1 MTHNDVITI
10 TIATTINPNR
20 WRSQWSSAVC
30 TRGSLSKLYLPLVTK
45 MLMLTMK
52 IFMMLLLILAPY
64 HWFWSYIDNL
74 VEIGDIKLSRHTSL
88 PTDAWFHAS
97 YYDNDDGIDDDNDDV
112 KLTTPGTSPRLLML
126 GFMLPT
132 AFLSMWISNTA
143 TTSMMVDLT
152 SLHWYDTFLASFDI
166 KLQILDSHHACFK
179 SKICIF
185 VYL

>member
-1 MTHNDVITI
+1 M
-10 TIATTINPNR
+10 
-20 WRSQWSSAVC
+20 
-30 TRGSLSKLYLPLVTK
+30 
-45 MLMLTMK
+45 
-52 IFMMLLLILAPY
+52 
-64 HWFWSYIDNL
+64 

-97 YYDNDDGIDDDNDDV
+97 YYDNDDGIDDSIDDV

-152 SLHWYDTFLASFDI
+152 SLH
-166 KLQILDSHHACFK
+166 
-179 SKICIF
+179 
-185 VYL
+185 